1 MSFITSLEPKLD
13 ADDLAHKDQ
22 AAKGVADTAE
32 KVENIAATARQV
44 AAEET
49 LEARSLA
56 QTANLSCW
64 RQRRRSK
71 AWKKTVGFSCR
82 AHGTGWPS
90 FWEEIAEGRI
100 ARHSDTSHGM
110 VCTEAFC
117 AIRSKTKV
125 MQGAAFAKQQ
135 KVNDDE

>member
-1 MSFITSLEPKLD
+1 MNEPDGRTRHRQERVLDDGSRINCDGAVLSLIASLEPKLD

-22 AAKGVADTAE
+22 AAKGVADTAD

-56 QTANLSCW
+56 QTANLSRW

-82 AHGTGWPS
+82 AHSTGWPS
-90 FWEEIAEGRI
+90 F
-100 ARHSDTSHGM
+100 
-110 VCTEAFC
+110 
-117 AIRSKTKV
+117 
-125 MQGAAFAKQQ
+125 
-135 KVNDDE
+135 

>member
-1 MSFITSLEPKLD
+1 M
-13 ADDLAHKDQ
+13 
-22 AAKGVADTAE
+22 
-32 KVENIAATARQV
+32 
-44 AAEET
+44 AAEVT

-82 AHGTGWPS
+82 AHGTGCPS
-90 FWEEIAEGRI
+90 FWEEIAEGKI

-110 VCTEAFC
+110 VCAETFC
-117 AIRSKTKV
+117 AIGSKTKV
-125 MQGAAFAKQQ
+125 RQGAAFAKQQ